1 MLDEKFVKKQ
11 KKIVESDIARLEKEV
26 AANRKYY
33 NIGSNNE
40 DNTLEFEAFEEKLAL
55 TKNDEKELKELKKAL
70 ARIEEGKYGICQ
82 KCGEPIELGRLK
94 AYPAATYCATHA
106 KTK

>member
-11 KKIVESDIARLEKEV
+11 KKIIEGDIERLEKEI
-26 AANRKYY
+26 ASNRKHVE
-33 NIGSNNE
+33 IGSNNE
-40 DNTLEFEAFEEKLAL
+40 DNALEFEAFEEKLAL

-70 ARIEEGKYGICQ
+70 ERIEEGKYGICR
-82 KCGEPIELGRLK
+82 KCSEPIELGRLK

-106 KTK
+106 KNT